1 MKIKQKN
8 FKKILP
14 KLKMKDSIFNEKVI
28 NEKNESQ
35 SISLIDEKIL
45 TIYLNKQE
53 ILSAMTICDYPEYL
67 AVGFLF
73 NQNMISSLSEI
84 KEVEFNEDLSVVVVR
99 TSKATLFETNNKK
112 RIKTSGCAMG
122 TIFGEMFEKISP
134 LSSEKLNTF
143 SLKKIKGIVKEINQT
158 PSLYLEAGA
167 IHGSVLCDRKSM
179 LAYMEDVGRHNAVDK
194 VSGFIVMEAVD
205 PTDKFLYTT
214 GRLTTEMVLKTVSM
228 GIPLLVSR
236 SGFTK
241 SAVELARKFKLP
253 IGLHFNIVRGK
264 SLTGASTLTDNDRN
278 FFSKLSIQN
287 YPFKSTNTHKS
298 VTPKSTYHCEIEFS
312 C

>member
-8 FKKILP
+8 FKIILP

-35 SISLIDEKIL
+35 SISLIDEKVL

-194 VSGFIVMEAVD
+194 VSGFIVMEGVD

-241 SAVELARKFKLP
+241 SAVELARKFNLTMV
-253 IGLHFNIVRGK
+253 GRFRGNRFMCVSGFERIV
-264 SLTGASTLTDNDRN
+264 LD
-278 FFSKLSIQN
+278 
-287 YPFKSTNTHKS
+287 
-298 VTPKSTYHCEIEFS
+298 
-312 C
+312 